1 MSASWGTE
9 LYTAYS
15 EPSGAAGPSYE
26 DERETFIGSAAPP
39 SFQQQA
45 NMSTPQPAAA
55 MQQQST
61 ALPPR
66 VAVPATNRGAAAND
80 YPFYAQQQQPQQQ
93 QAAVAQPA
101 RQQQQQQLAT
111 YVQQPPMAS
120 SYPPAA
126 PSYMDK
132 FWNKRR
138 EVVKLASLS
147 LVVVLALALHQWI
160 TFVVDRYVSTA
171 RLTLQQETILRLS
184 YPVFVLFF
192 LWHLKAQSAKAWT
205 D

>member
-1 MSASWGTE
+1 MNASWGTE

-15 EPSGAAGPSYE
+15 EPSNNNNSGGPSYE

-39 SFQQQA
+39 SYQQA
-45 NMSTPQPAAA
+45 SSAPQPVVV
-55 MQQQST
+55 QQQST

-66 VAVPATNRGAAAND
+66 VAAPATNRGAAANE
-80 YPFYAQQQQPQQQ
+80 YPFYGQQQ
-93 QAAVAQPA
+93 QAPP
-101 RQQQQQQLAT
+101 QQQAPKLAT
-111 YVQQPPMAS
+111 YVQQQPAIAAPYA
-120 SYPPAA
+120 PAA

-160 TFVVDRYVSTA
+160 TFVVDRYVSNA

-192 LWHLKAQSAKAWT
+192 LWHLKSQSAKTWT